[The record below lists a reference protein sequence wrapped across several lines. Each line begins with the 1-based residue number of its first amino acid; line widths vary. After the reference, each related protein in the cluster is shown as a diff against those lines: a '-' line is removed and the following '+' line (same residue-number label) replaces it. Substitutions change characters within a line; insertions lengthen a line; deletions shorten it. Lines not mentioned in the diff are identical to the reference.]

1 MPATDAMTIDER
13 YKYLRRMSET
23 YQKANRSERSRLL
36 DHMTVATGLHRR
48 SLVRLLQP
56 GGLERTPRRHQ
67 RGKTYG
73 AAVDDVIRIVWES
86 LDYLCA
92 SRLTP
97 VLLPTAQHL
106 SGFGEL
112 RLTTELEEQLGRI
125 SRATVQRTLTRI
137 GQDRPRLPQR
147 GPDQAN
153 AVRKDVAM
161 KRIPWDTL
169 EPGHCETDLVH
180 HCGPSAHGTYVHT
193 LQMIDVATGWSE
205 RVAVMGRSQEAM
217 ESGFQRILER
227 LPFVLVELHP
237 DNDTAFF
244 NHHLMRFFGTSVSGL
259 TWTRS
264 RPYEKNDNRFV
275 EQKNDSLVRRYFG
288 TARLD
293 TRAQCE
299 RLNTLYEQMGTYYN
313 LFQPVLHLVKK
324 EVIDGRVRRQWDT
337 AQTPYERLLAAGGM
351 TTEVAE
357 RLATQY
363 RTTNP
368 RQLRRTIHTAIAAL
382 WEPGAMMSE
391 VA

>member
-1 MPATDAMTIDER
+1 VG
-13 YKYLRRMSET
+13 S
-23 YQKANRSERSRLL
+23 S
-36 DHMTVATGLHRR
+36 
-48 SLVRLLQP
+48 
-56 GGLERTPRRHQ
+56 
-67 RGKTYG
+67 
-73 AAVDDVIRIVWES
+73 
-86 LDYLCA
+86 A
-92 SRLTP
+92 ST
-97 VLLPTAQHL
+97 
-106 SGFGEL
+106 
-112 RLTTELEEQLGRI
+112 
-125 SRATVQRTLTRI
+125 
-137 GQDRPRLPQR
+137 
-147 GPDQAN
+147 
-153 AVRKDVAM
+153 
-161 KRIPWDTL
+161 
-169 EPGHCETDLVH
+169 
-180 HCGPSAHGTYVHT
+180 
-193 LQMIDVATGWSE
+193 
-205 RVAVMGRSQEAM
+205 
-217 ESGFQRILER
+217 ER

-337 AQTPYERLLAAGGM
+337 AQTPYVRLLAAGGM